1 MAEPQ
6 RKTLVRFS
14 SGKTGLHNPAKATG
28 SMKLHYT
35 SRMDVVR
42 FGRALGFGAR
52 QAVKTV
58 TSAVDAATAD
68 NPSGRSARRGAS
80 SAQAARP
87 QAGPGADSTQ
97 TTAPAAN
104 ETAASKVAH
113 QAAHA
118 AAHAAAQTVIKARG
132 TRQGL
137 RRGGRRF
144 GPTWRTFV
152 RLWGVLWL
160 EVVGVVFG
168 LFVVFAATGVWNL
181 RGEWH
186 QNAAGHRKLV
196 GAVAMLAVFGYFTVS
211 SFVRARRRE
220 RRR

>member
-1 MAEPQ
+1 
-6 RKTLVRFS
+6 VRN
-14 SGKTGLHNPAKATG
+14 L
-28 SMKLHYT
+28 LYT
-35 SRMDVVR
+35 SSMDVVR

-58 TSAVDAATAD
+58 TAAVDAATAE
-68 NPSGRSARRGAS
+68 NPSGKSVGRGTNAGPS
-80 SAQAARP
+80 RP
-87 QAGPGADSTQ
+87 QASGATEPAH
-97 TTAPAAN
+97 TTAPAAMSR
-104 ETAASKVAH
+104 AASI
-113 QAAHA
+113 AAHG
-118 AAHAAAQTVIKARG
+118 AAQTVIQARG

-144 GPTWRTFV
+144 GPAWRMFV

-168 LFVVFAATGVWNL
+168 LFVLFAAVGVWHL
-181 RGEWH
+181 REEWH
-186 QNAAGHRKLV
+186 ANAADHRQLL
-196 GAVAMLAVFGYFTVS
+196 GALAMLAVFGYFAVS

>member
-1 MAEPQ
+1 
-6 RKTLVRFS
+6 
-14 SGKTGLHNPAKATG
+14 
-28 SMKLHYT
+28 MKLHYT

-58 TSAVDAATAD
+58 TAAVDAATAD
-68 NPSGRSARRGAS
+68 NPSGRRAGRGAS

-87 QAGPGADSTQ
+87 QADPAADSTQ
-97 TTAPAAN
+97 TTATAATGTAATG
-104 ETAASKVAH
+104 TAASKAIH
-113 QAAHA
+113 QAAHT
-118 AAHAAAQTVIKARG
+118 AAQTVIKARG
-132 TRQGL
+132 TRRGL
-137 RRGGRRF
+137 RSGGRRF
-144 GPTWRTFV
+144 GPAWRTFV

-168 LFVVFAATGVWNL
+168 IFVLFAAVGAWNL

-186 QNAAGHRKLV
+186 SNAAEYRQLL
-196 GAVAMLAVFGYFTVS
+196 GALAMLAVFGYFAVS

>member
-1 MAEPQ
+1 
-6 RKTLVRFS
+6 
-14 SGKTGLHNPAKATG
+14 
-28 SMKLHYT
+28 MKLLYT
-35 SRMDVVR
+35 SSMDVVR

-58 TSAVDAATAD
+58 TAAVDAATAE
-68 NPSGRSARRGAS
+68 NPSRKSAGTSASAGAN
-80 SAQAARP
+80 AAPASPRP
-87 QAGPGADSTQ
+87 QARPAVDPPH
-97 TTAPAAN
+97 TTAPAAMSK
-104 ETAASKVAH
+104 AASI
-113 QAAHA
+113 AAHG
-118 AAHAAAQTVIKARG
+118 AAQTVIKARG

-137 RRGGRRF
+137 RRGSRRF

-168 LFVVFAATGVWNL
+168 LFVLFAAVGAWNL

-186 QNAAGHRKLV
+186 SNAAGHRKLL
-196 GAVAMLAVFGYFTVS
+196 GALAMLALFGYFTVS

>member
-1 MAEPQ
+1 
-6 RKTLVRFS
+6 
-14 SGKTGLHNPAKATG
+14 
-28 SMKLHYT
+28 MKLHYT

-87 QAGPGADSTQ
+87 QADPAADSTQ
-97 TTAPAAN
+97 TTAPEATG
-104 ETAASKVAH
+104 TATSKAIH
-113 QAAHA
+113 QAAHT
-118 AAHAAAQTVIKARG
+118 AAQTVIKARG

-137 RRGGRRF
+137 RSGGRRF

-168 LFVVFAATGVWNL
+168 LFVVFAAVGAWNL
-181 RGEWH
+181 RAEWH
-186 QNAAGHRKLV
+186 SNAAGHRQLL
-196 GAVAMLAVFGYFTVS
+196 GALAMLAVFGYFCVS